1 MTLARQDRTGLDA
14 LFAPRA
20 VAVLGASTVAAKLG
34 AVMARSLAAF
44 PGAVLAVAR
53 TADPARG
60 VHPTLADA
68 VAATGAPVDLVVSCV
83 PAPATPAALR
93 EAAAA
98 GARAALVCAGGFAE
112 VGGDG
117 ERLQEELADVVR
129 QTGLRLLGP
138 NTSGFLVPHLS
149 LTATFVP
156 GAAEVPAGRIAVVAA
171 SGGVNHALAFALAG
185 EHAGVR
191 LAVGLGNSVDVT
203 SADVLDHLAEDAEV
217 GAVALHVESV
227 PDGARLVAAVERL
240 SDRVPVVA
248 LVVGRSDVGDFAR
261 SHTGALATSWRTT
274 RAALR
279 QAGAVLVDDERDL
292 VDAVRAMSVARLRPS
307 PSPGIGL
314 VTGQAGPGLL
324 LADSLRTAGVQVPE
338 LAAATVGRVGALLP
352 PLTYQRNP
360 VDTGRPDQRTLPQVV
375 QAVAS
380 DPAVDAVGLYALL
393 EPDAFDLR
401 AALPATPGVPLIVM
415 TGGAPAQ
422 AHQALAGLAADG
434 VAAYATPA
442 AGGAALRALVEDA
455 RTAWRR
461 ADGAVPAPPSAA
473 VAHSLDEDQSKTL
486 LAAHGLPSMPRRA
499 CEGRAAAHAA
509 LRELGGPLAVKLL
522 DAAVLHK
529 TEVGG
534 VHLGVR
540 TAEDLDTALD
550 ALEGAGARRFLVEQ
564 MAPSG
569 PELLLGARRDPVFGP
584 VVVLGLGGTTAEAL
598 ADVAVRL
605 APLSRRQADGM
616 LEDLAGRAVVEGFRG
631 AAAVSRS
638 ALVEAVVAVAGVL
651 VANPALHEVEV
662 NPLRVLPDGTVSAL
676 DAVVRADQEESH
688 A

>member
-1 MTLARQDRTGLDA
+1 MTLATERRTGLDA

-20 VAVLGASTVAAKLG
+20 VAVLGASTVPAKLG
-34 AVMARSLAAF
+34 AVMARSLTAF
-44 PGAVLAVAR
+44 PGPVLGVAR
-53 TADPARG
+53 AADPARG
-60 VHPTLADA
+60 VYASLADG
-68 VAATGAPVDLVVSCV
+68 VAATGAPVDLVISCV
-83 PAPATPAALR
+83 PAHATPGALR
-93 EAAAA
+93 DAAAA

-117 ERLQEELADVVR
+117 ERLQRELADVVR
-129 QTGLRLLGP
+129 ETGLRLLGP
-138 NTSGFLVPHLS
+138 NTSGFLVPHRS

-156 GAAEVPAGRIAVVAA
+156 GAAAVPAGGIAVVAA

-203 SADVLDHLAEDAEV
+203 SADVLDHLAADDGV

-227 PDGARLVAAVERL
+227 DDGARLVAAVERL

-248 LVVGRSDVGDFAR
+248 LIVGRSDVGEFAR

-292 VDAVRAMSVARLRPS
+292 VDAVRALSGARLRPA
-307 PSPGIGL
+307 PAPGVGI

-324 LADSLRTAGVQVPE
+324 LADGLRTAGVQVPE
-338 LAAATVGRVGALLP
+338 LAAATIDVLAALLP
-352 PLTYQRNP
+352 PLTFQRNP
-360 VDTGRPDQRTLPQVV
+360 VDTGRPDPMTLPQVV
-375 QAVAS
+375 RAVAA
-380 DPAVDAVGLYALL
+380 DDAVDVVGLYALL

-401 AALPATPGVPLIVM
+401 AALPATPGVPLVVM

-422 AHQALAGLAADG
+422 VQQALADLAADG
-434 VAAYATPA
+434 RAACPTPA
-442 AGGAALRALVEDA
+442 AGGTALRALVEDA
-455 RTAWRR
+455 RTAWHR
-461 ADGAVPAPPSAA
+461 ADDLVRPPAGAGLSR
-473 VAHSLDEDQSKTL
+473 SLDEDEAKSL
-486 LAAHGLPSMPRRA
+486 LARHGLASMPRRA
-499 CEGRAAAHAA
+499 CPDRAAAHAA
-509 LRELGGPLAVKLL
+509 LRELGGPVAVKLL

-529 TEVGG
+529 SELGG
-534 VHLGVR
+534 VHLGVQ
-540 TAEDLDTALD
+540 TADELDAALD
-550 ALEGAGARRFLVEQ
+550 ALERAGARRVLVEQ
-564 MAPSG
+564 MAPAG

-616 LEDLAGRAVVEGFRG
+616 LDDLAGRAVVEGFRG
-631 AAAVSRS
+631 AAAVSRP
-638 ALVEAVVAVAGVL
+638 ALVDAVVAVALLL
-651 VANPALHEVEV
+651 VANPGLGEVEV
-662 NPLRVLPDGTVSAL
+662 NPLRVLPDGRLAAL
-676 DAVVRADQEESH
+676 DAVVRADLEVPH